1 MFDIEEWL
9 PFLLAKSHQITFNL
23 MKNAVEPFGLT
34 PPQFATLSF
43 LWKCDGINQQQLGS
57 LMNVDR
63 TTIGGIVERLEKLE
77 YVARESDPGDARSW
91 AVYVTE
97 KGKSIEADVLK
108 ALSNVEKAIDSI
120 LAKEEKA
127 QLIKI
132 LTKIRRLKTIE
143 GVSNDDLRK
152 V

>member
-23 MKNAVEPFGLT
+23 MKSAVEQFGLT

-43 LWKCDGINQQQLGS
+43 LWKGDGMNQQQLGC

-77 YVARESDPGDARSW
+77 YVTRDSDPEDRRSW
-91 AVYVTE
+91 VVFVTD
-97 KGKSIEADVLK
+97 KGR
-108 ALSNVEKAIDSI
+108 NVEIEILRELKSVIKAIDSK
-120 LAKEEKA
+120 LTMQEKE

-132 LTKIRRLKTIE
+132 LNK
-143 GVSNDDLRK
+143 LRGQN
-152 V
+152 